1 MRRTSPRGFGIV
13 AVGIGALAAVSLA
26 LVVPAGAGAAQIPP
40 STTST
45 TSTLKPT
52 LIQTVCGKLPG
63 LLQTVSDA
71 GTQTDGALAAARA
84 TLDAKRLAMTVAMT
98 DLATAVVN
106 HLGALD
112 TAAQH
117 PRHRRAPQ
125 EQAGPLR
132 RLRRGLEQGPHGGLR
147 PRAATGLRRA
157 AEDDDRQHPGQLL
170 PVRGGKGR
178 GGPEIVRLRGRGTGR
193 ASPPSHGDATP
204 IRAPVAG

>member
-1 MRRTSPRGFGIV
+1 MRRTSSRGSASSLGIV

-26 LVVPAGAGAAQIPP
+26 VLVPAGAGAAQIPP
-40 STTST
+40 STTTST

-84 TLDAKRLAMTVAMT
+84 TVDAQRLAMTVAMT

-112 TAAQH
+112 TAANI
-117 PRHRRAPQ
+117 PVTGALLKSK
-125 EQAGPLR
+125 QALFVDSVVAWSKAR
-132 RLRRGLEQGPHGGLR
+132 TAASDLEQ
-147 PRAATGLRRA
+147 
-157 AEDDDRQHPGQLL
+157 QLVFGEL
-170 PVRGGKGR
+170 QKTMIDSIQGSSCP
-178 GGPEIVRLRGRGTGR
+178 
-193 ASPPSHGDATP
+193 
-204 IRAPVAG
+204 